1 VEKVIVEFPIYTFH
15 VDYSGHVGNQV
26 YVEWM
31 EITRLKL
38 LEAAGIS
45 VFQMAEERGVLP
57 VLTETQIAYKK
68 ALYFGDT
75 ARAEAWISELKA
87 ASAWVEYRF
96 YNGAGELVASGRQ
109 RGAYLHRET
118 LRPYRFTEA
127 ERALFLPF
135 LDGASDY
142 R

>member
-1 VEKVIVEFPIYTFH
+1 VKTILVEFPIYTFH

-26 YVEWM
+26 YIEWM

-38 LEAAGIS
+38 LEATGLS
-45 VFQMAEERGVLP
+45 VFRMAEERGVLP
-57 VLTETQIAYKK
+57 VLTDTQISYKK

-87 ASAWVEYRF
+87 TSAWVEYRF
-96 YNGAGELVASGRQ
+96 YDGAGELVASGRQ
-109 RGAYLHRET
+109 RGTYLRRDT
-118 LRPYRFTEA
+118 LRPYRFTED

-135 LDGASDY
+135 LDDS